1 MICHI
6 KKPVIVLMFLFFT
19 VFAHARSWEEISNSG
34 TLAVGITGAAPPFSY
49 YTKKELVGF
58 EVDIIKEI
66 SKRLHLEIKW
76 VVQPFNTL
84 LLAISQDKFD
94 IIASSASYSKE
105 RAKQFEFIAP
115 LYCDNAII
123 VSHLDGPTTIK
134 DLRDKTISVSAGTIY
149 YHKLRTIFPQE
160 QIKTFPTEVAGLQA
174 LRSKKVD
181 AWVTESSI
189 AKGTLKLSNE
199 NFQFGEKILPIV
211 NSMVVQK
218 NNIETKKAIDEML
231 QSIIA
236 DGTYNTIMK
245 KYLPEEDIKCYCN
258 DKCYSQ

>member
-1 MICHI
+1 M
-6 KKPVIVLMFLFFT
+6 
-19 VFAHARSWEEISNSG
+19 
-34 TLAVGITGAAPPFSY
+34 
-49 YTKKELVGF
+49 
-58 EVDIIKEI
+58 
-66 SKRLHLEIKW
+66 
-76 VVQPFNTL
+76 
-84 LLAISQDKFD
+84 
-94 IIASSASYSKE
+94 
-105 RAKQFEFIAP
+105 
-115 LYCDNAII
+115 
-123 VSHLDGPTTIK
+123 
-134 DLRDKTISVSAGTIY
+134 
-149 YHKLRTIFPQE
+149 
-160 QIKTFPTEVAGLQA
+160 AGLQ
-174 LRSKKVD
+174 
-181 AWVTESSI
+181 